1 MQVNAGDTQK
11 INSIYSINISKITLY
26 TVSTVFFGFFV
37 ESFEL
42 VASLLLC
49 GLFLSAVL
57 P

>member
-11 INSIYSINISKITLY
+11 INSIYSIDILEITLY